1 MWGTVVGMN
10 RLIESVKTDL
20 SLTLIESCTVY
31 LPLCM
36 QLWMFLVRVYAC
48 GHSFLLSNN
57 LLQQRC
63 ALLGTGCLLQALMLK
78 FYVPVPLNAI
88 VFRDKFFKEDIK
100 LREGLYFGL

>member
-1 MWGTVVGMN
+1 MNKIIQYVVLFTNFTWHNVSKVYSCCIGWY
-10 RLIESVKTDL
+10 ISVL
-20 SLTLIESCTVY
+20 
-31 LPLCM
+31 
-36 QLWMFLVRVYAC
+36 
-48 GHSFLLSNN
+48 HSFLLSNN
-57 LLQQRC
+57 LLRQRC